1 MGFIKEKIRDFY
13 LLTTDV
19 ENIFINE
26 YMPAAPG
33 NFVKV
38 YLYGLLYS
46 QNDAEMTYSQMS
58 RQLGMTEKQID
69 DAWSYWE
76 SMGVV
81 TKRTKT
87 GGKKDDYDIE
97 FKQLRA
103 LMYSTDTEE
112 KEQSPGQEE
121 DNPLCDN
128 GLKVLLGSV
137 EQIMGKTLSPKE
149 IAEVF
154 SWVKDFGAK
163 EEVILCAVDYCVE
176 KGKTGISYI
185 SKVVEQWTKDGLKTA
200 EDVEEHLNELE
211 QRFAIYK
218 RILQTLGLNRAATE
232 AERKM
237 IDAWFDEMNF
247 NMERIMDACVKA
259 SFISSPNLRYV
270 NKVLKNWYEEAKI
283 DGRDVNKKIKVTQS
297 DLNRYYE
304 YLRKKAEEEA
314 EARRKEVYRQIPR
327 IKELD
332 EELLGLGRKLSGM
345 VLGGKTSEIAEIK
358 RLTSLLEQER
368 AVLLTENNY
377 RQDYTDIKYACSKCG
392 DTGITEEGKRC
403 SCTKE
408 RMGEAELWQNSNS

>member
-1 MGFIKEKIRDFY
+1 MSFIKEKIRDFY

-33 NFVKV
+33 DFVKV

-58 RQLGMTEKQID
+58 RQLGMTEKQIE

-76 SMGVV
+76 NMGVV
-81 TKRTKT
+81 TRRTKKSE
-87 GGKKDDYDIE
+87 KKDEYDIE

-103 LMYSTDTEE
+103 LMYSTETEE
-112 KEQSPGQEE
+112 KEQSPVQEE

-128 GLKVLLGSV
+128 GLKALLASV

-149 IAEVF
+149 ITEVF
-154 SWVKDFGAK
+154 SWAKDFGAK

-176 KGKTGISYI
+176 KGKTGINYI

-314 EARRKEVYRQIPR
+314 EARREEVYRQIPR

-345 VLGGKTSEIAEIK
+345 VLGGKTAEIAEVK

-377 RQDYTDIKYACSKCG
+377 REDYTDIKYACSKCG
-392 DTGITEEGKRC
+392 DTGITEDGKRC